1 MYIDV
6 QAQSRINHNDIV
18 IFRDG
23 RWTTVHKGIFL
34 GEVMSIMNNKEK
46 KLIKENEALQKEI
59 ENIKN
64 ELKAKDEQMTTLI
77 EAVNL
82 KLKEYHDVLNTLTG
96 AKK

>member
-6 QAQSRINHNDIV
+6 QAQSRINSNDIV

-23 RWTTVHKGIFL
+23 KWTTVHKGIFL
-34 GEVMSIMNNKEK
+34 GEVMSIMNEKEK
-46 KLIKENEALQKEI
+46 KLIKENETLKKEI
-59 ENIKN
+59 EEIKD
-64 ELKAKDEQMTTLI
+64 ELKAKDEQMASLI
-77 EAVNL
+77 EAVNT